1 MTDYTDD
8 PRYKAFLQDAKEQLP
23 ELIGDSSVCIAL
35 VTENGPDPKFCIE
48 LGYMVMLDKPII
60 ILVRPGGKV
69 SSKLIAVAD
78 EIVEWNGDLADSGL
92 NEALD
97 QVAAK
102 LKK

>member
-8 PRYKAFLQDAKEQLP
+8 PRYKAFLQDAKERLP
-23 ELIGDSSVCIAL
+23 KLIGDSSVCLAL

-48 LGYMVMLDKPII
+48 LGYMVTLDKPII

-78 EIVEWNGDLADSGL
+78 EIVEWTGELADSGL
-92 NEALD
+92 TEAMD
-97 QVAAK
+97 RVAAK
-102 LKK
+102 LK